1 MRTLP
6 LLLTGA
12 MLLTGTILLAGATL
26 ARAQTSPSPAFQPM
40 DVFQL
45 QWADHPGL
53 SPDGKTIVYER
64 CWFDVMK
71 DRKRSNLW
79 IIGSDG
85 HGNRPLT
92 TGASNDGGATWSPDG
107 KRLAWVAAEDGKS
120 QIFVRWMDSGESAAV
135 THLTQ
140 SPRGLSFSPDGRW
153 IAFTMRVPAPDLT
166 FAQMPA
172 PPKGAEWAAP
182 PRVINRVTYRIDG
195 AGYLDP
201 GYTHVF
207 VVAADGGAPRQITEG
222 KHNFMGTPAWT
233 RDGRSVIVSSNFDD
247 DWEYEPLE
255 SELFRID
262 VDSGATSQLTHR
274 KGPDQAA
281 VVSPDGR
288 RVAWLGFDDNG
299 KPYQGSHV
307 YVMDLAG
314 SSPRVLTRN
323 FDFDADDVAWDG
335 NRGLAFH
342 YDDHGMTRIGW
353 VPADGGKVETLAD
366 DLGGTAIGRPYAG
379 GAMSISSGRIAY
391 TRVSEYRPADVAIV
405 ERGGKPR
412 SLTDLNANLLGHRT
426 LGNVE
431 EMRVKSAADGRE
443 VEAWI
448 VTPPDFDPVR
458 KYPLML
464 EIHGGPFANYGPRF
478 APETQLYAAH
488 GYIVVY
494 ANPRGSTSYGSEFA
508 NLIENAYP
516 GKDYDDLLSVVDAV
530 ISRGS
535 VDTSNLF
542 VTGGSGGG
550 VLTAWIV
557 GHNDRFRAAV
567 VAKPVINWYSFTLTS
582 DLYTLFAKYWFPGV
596 PWDQQKNYME
606 RSPITYVGN
615 VKTPTMM
622 ITGEDDHRTP
632 SSEAEQFYQA
642 LKLRKVDTA
651 LVRIPG
657 ASHEINTRPSN
668 MLAQVLNTI
677 GWFER
682 HRAIPMNASGTEK

>member
-1 MRTLP
+1 MRPLP
-6 LLLTGA
+6 LLLAGA
-12 MLLTGTILLAGATL
+12 AFASGATL
-26 ARAQTSPSPAFQPM
+26 AHAQTSESPALQPM

-45 QWADHPGL
+45 QWADHPQL

-79 IIGSDG
+79 TVGSDG
-85 HGNRPLT
+85 RGNRPLT
-92 TGASNDGGATWSPDG
+92 TGAANDGGAAWSPDG
-107 KRLAWVAAEDGKS
+107 KRLAWVAAEDGKA
-120 QIFVRWMDSGESAAV
+120 QVFVRWIDAGESAAI

-140 SPRGLSFSPDGRW
+140 SPRGLSFSPDGKW
-153 IAFTMRVPAPDLT
+153 IAFTMRVPAPDMTL
-166 FAQMPA
+166 AQMPS

-182 PRVINRVTYRIDG
+182 PRVIDRVTYRIDG

-233 RDGRSVIVSSNFDD
+233 RDSRSVIVSSNFDA

-262 VDSGATSQLTHR
+262 VDTGATAQLTHR
-274 KGPDQAA
+274 KGPDQGA
-281 VVSPDGR
+281 VVSPDGKR
-288 RVAWLGFDDNG
+288 IAWLGFDDNG

-314 SSPRVLTRN
+314 GKPRSLTAD
-323 FDFDADDVAWDG
+323 FDFDADDVDWDG
-335 NRGLAFH
+335 NGSLVFH
-342 YDDHGMTRIGW
+342 YDDHGMTHIGR
-353 VPADGGKVETLAD
+353 VGADGGKVESLAD
-366 DLGGTAIGRPYAG
+366 DLGGTAIGRPYSG
-379 GAMSISSGRIAY
+379 GAMSVAGGRIAY
-391 TRVSEYRPADVAIV
+391 TRVSAYRPADVAIV
-405 ERGGKPR
+405 EHGGKPR
-412 SLTDLNANLLGHRT
+412 SLTDLNANFLGHRA
-426 LGNVE
+426 LGKVE
-431 EMRVKSAADGRE
+431 EMRVKSSADGRE

-448 VTPPDFDPVR
+448 VTPPDFDATK

-508 NLIENAYP
+508 NLIQNAYP
-516 GKDYDDLLSVVDAV
+516 DKDYDDLMTVTDAV
-530 ISRGS
+530 IARGS
-535 VDTSNLF
+535 IDTSNLF

-582 DLYTLFAKYWFPGV
+582 DLYALFAKYWFPGV
-596 PWDQQKNYME
+596 PWENQKTYME
-606 RSPITYVGN
+606 RSPITFVGN

-642 LKLRKVDTA
+642 LKLRKIDTA

-682 HRAIPMNASGTEK
+682 HRAIPMNASAAE

>member
-1 MRTLP
+1 MVSIRPLP
-6 LLLTGA
+6 CLV
-12 MLLTGTILLAGATL
+12 LACAASL
-26 ARAQTSPSPAFQPM
+26 AHAQSSEPGPLQPM

-45 QWADHPGL
+45 QWADSPKL
-53 SPDGKTIVYER
+53 SPDGRTVVYER

-71 DRKRSNLW
+71 DRKRANLW
-79 IIGSDG
+79 MIGADG
-85 HGNRPLT
+85 RDNRPLT
-92 TGASNDGGATWSPDG
+92 TGAANDGNAAWSPDG

-120 QIFVRWMDSGESAAV
+120 QIFVRWMGSSEQAAI

-140 SPRGLSFSPDGRW
+140 SPRGLSWSPDGRW
-153 IAFTMRVPAPDLT
+153 IAFTMRVPAQDAS

-182 PRVINRVTYRIDG
+182 ARVIDRVIYRMDG
-195 AGYLDP
+195 GGYIDP

-207 VVAADGGAPRQITEG
+207 VVAADGGAARQITQG

-233 RDGRSVIVSSNFDD
+233 RDGHSVIVASNFDD

-255 SELFRID
+255 SDLYRVD
-262 VDSGATSQLTHR
+262 VDSGAVARLTDR
-274 KGPDQAA
+274 KGPDRDA
-281 VVSPDGR
+281 VVSPDGKR
-288 RVAWLGFDDNG
+288 IAWLGFDDTL

-314 SSPRVLTRN
+314 GKPRVLTADLDN
-323 FDFDADDVAWDG
+323 DAEDVDWDG
-335 NRGLAFH
+335 DRGLFFH
-342 YDDHGMTRIGW
+342 YDDRGTTKIGW
-353 VPADGGKVETLAD
+353 VGASGGKVDVLAD
-366 DLGGTAIGRPYAG
+366 DFGGTQMGRPYGG
-379 GAMSISSGRIAY
+379 GAMSVAAGRVAY
-391 TRVSEYRPADVAIV
+391 TRNTEYRPADVAIV
-405 ERGGKPR
+405 EKSGKPR
-412 SLTDLNANLLGHRT
+412 VLTDLNANLLGHRR
-426 LGNVE
+426 LGKVE
-431 EMRVKSAADGRE
+431 EIHVKSSADGRD

-448 VTPPDFDPVR
+448 VTPPDFDR
-458 KYPLML
+458 AKKYPLML

-494 ANPRGSTSYGSEFA
+494 SNPRGSTSYGSEFA
-508 NLIENAYP
+508 NLIQNAYP
-516 GKDYDDLLSVVDAV
+516 SKDYDDLISVVDAV
-530 ISRGS
+530 IGRGS

-557 GHNDRFRAAV
+557 GHTDRFRAAV
-567 VAKPVINWYSFTLTS
+567 VAKPVINWYSFALTS
-582 DLYTLFAKYWFPGV
+582 DFYTLFSRYWFPGV
-596 PWDQQKNYME
+596 PWEQQANYME

-642 LKLRKVDTA
+642 LKLRKIDTA
-651 LVRIPG
+651 LLRIPG

-677 GWFER
+677 GWFDK
-682 HRAIPMNASGTEK
+682 HRAIAPAGATGGAP